1 MCIMFVYYKSLYI
14 FHSESFN
21 VYVLVQGKQALKVTY
36 AFSQKM
42 FTNSLH

>member
-1 MCIMFVYYKSLYI
+1 MFVYYKSLYI

-21 VYVLVQGKQALKVTY
+21 VYVQGKQALKVTY